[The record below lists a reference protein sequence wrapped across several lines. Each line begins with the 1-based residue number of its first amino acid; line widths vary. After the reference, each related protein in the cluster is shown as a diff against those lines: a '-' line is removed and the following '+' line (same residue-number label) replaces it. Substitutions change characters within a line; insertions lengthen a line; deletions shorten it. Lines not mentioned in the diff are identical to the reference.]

1 MFFID
6 RIEEGLGVIFE
17 DDKFIENVSVKNI
30 KGNVRDGAVIV
41 KRDGCWAVDEVAT
54 AERTEKMRK
63 RLDRLFK

>member
-17 DDKFIENVSVKNI
+17 DDKFIENVSVENI
-30 KGNVRDGAVIV
+30 KGKVREGAVIV
-41 KRDGCWAVDEVAT
+41 KRDACWAVDEVAT

>member
-17 DDKFIENVSVKNI
+17 DDKFIENVRIEEI
-30 KGNVRDGAVIV
+30 KGNVREGAVIV
-41 KRDGCWAVDEVAT
+41 KKDNCWIVDEDAT

-63 RLDRLFK
+63 RLNRLFK